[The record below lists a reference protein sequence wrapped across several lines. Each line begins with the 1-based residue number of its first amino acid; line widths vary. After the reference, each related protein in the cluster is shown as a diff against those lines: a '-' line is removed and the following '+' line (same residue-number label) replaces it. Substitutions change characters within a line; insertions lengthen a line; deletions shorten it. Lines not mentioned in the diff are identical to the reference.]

1 MSRVDF
7 YILSAA
13 DSDQRDAF
21 ACRLAEKAWQQG
33 HRIYIRTA
41 DAAATQRLD
50 ERLWTF
56 REASFVPH
64 SPVAEAEDDPI
75 VIGDQPPPAADVQIN
90 LGDDIDPQW
99 RAYQRVAELVTN
111 EPSDRQRARERF
123 RHYRDAGVEPTTH
136 NLDH

>member
-1 MSRVDF
+1 MARVDF
-7 YILSAA
+7 YVIGHA

-33 HRIYIRTA
+33 YRIYIRTV

-56 REASFVPH
+56 RESSFVPH
-64 SPVAEAEDDPI
+64 APVSEADDEPV
-75 VIGDQPPPAADVQIN
+75 VIGDQRPPAADVEIN
-90 LGDDIDPQW
+90 LGDDIDPDW
-99 RAYQRVAELVTN
+99 RAYERVAELVTH

-123 RHYRDAGVEPTTH
+123 RTYREAGIEPATH
-136 NLDH
+136 NLDT